1 MAGFVSMQQ
10 PQSIYYLTG
19 MGGQLATGLGEE
31 LTRRGLDVSGREL
44 SGEFRQLGFQER
56 IDIVAGDLQTHHWRE
71 RSRVVANSFGAYIF
85 LHAQAQMTPYVGKVL
100 LLSPIVGEF
109 GNEQITKGFIPPRSA
124 RLHQLARSGQYP
136 KPTRCEIHVGSDDW
150 QSNPSAVLELG
161 DLLGLKVTVAQGAGH
176 NLPKAYVREV
186 LDVWLSN

>member
-1 MAGFVSMQQ
+1 MQQ

-19 MGGQLATGLGEE
+19 MGGQLTTGLGEE
-31 LTRRGLDVSGREL
+31 LARRGLEVSGREL

-56 IDIVAGDLQTHHWRE
+56 IDIVAGDLQTHHWSE

-85 LHAQAQMTPYVGKVL
+85 LHAQAQMTPYAGKVL

-109 GNEQITKGFIPPRSA
+109 GNEQTKKGFIPPRSG
-124 RLHQLARSGQYP
+124 RLSELAEAGNYP
-136 KPTRCEIHVGSDDW
+136 TPTRCEIHVGSDDW

-161 DLLGLKVTVAQGAGH
+161 ELLGLKVTVAKDAGH

-186 LDVWLSN
+186 LDVWLSNKQ

>member
-1 MAGFVSMQQ
+1 MQQ

-31 LTRRGLDVSGREL
+31 LTRRGLEVSGREL
-44 SGEFRQLGFQER
+44 SGGFRQLGFQER
-56 IDIVAGDLQTHHWRE
+56 IDIVAGDLQTHHWSE

-109 GNEQITKGFIPPRSA
+109 GNEQITKGFIPPRSG
-124 RLHQLARSGQYP
+124 RLSELAEAGKYP
-136 KPTRCEIHVGSDDW
+136 TPTRCEIHVGSEDW
-150 QSNPSAVLELG
+150 QSNPSAILQLG
-161 DLLGLKVTVAQGAGH
+161 NLLGLKVSVVDGAGH

-186 LDVWLSN
+186 LNTWLPNQK